1 VTTAEQNRPVLARPT
16 GSAPCDRIESRLFEF
31 LVQHV
36 QNTENPG
43 KSQDL
48 KHMYVAYGL
57 AVARHAFVI
66 NSDPENEQQE
76 ELFKEIARQA
86 PGLYVSDVATA
97 IRLLSQRM
105 RDKLLIYG
113 NGTPEGRLAQQVILE
128 GGNP

>member
-1 VTTAEQNRPVLARPT
+1 M
-16 GSAPCDRIESRLFEF
+16 ESRIFEF

-36 QNTENPG
+36 QSTEDPL
-43 KSQDL
+43 KKQDL

-57 AVARHAFVI
+57 AVGRHAFVI
-66 NSDPENEQQE
+66 NSDPENEQQR

-97 IRLLSQRM
+97 IRLLSHRM
-105 RDKLLIYG
+105 RDKLLIHG
-113 NGTPEGRLAQQVILE
+113 NGTPEGRLAQQMILE